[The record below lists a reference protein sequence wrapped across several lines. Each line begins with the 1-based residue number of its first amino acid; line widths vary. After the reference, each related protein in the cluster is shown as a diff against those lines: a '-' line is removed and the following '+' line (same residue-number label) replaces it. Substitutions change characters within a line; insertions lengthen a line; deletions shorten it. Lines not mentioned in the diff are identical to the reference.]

1 MFCPKCATQNVD
13 GASFCRSCGANI
25 SLVSQALTGQ
35 LPTARADDDLDRGG
49 SFAPHMGDM
58 MRSGKRRRHR
68 PPTIDAGIRN
78 LTMGIA
84 FVVISILVGLYS
96 PGGWTWW
103 YWLLIPASTFIGRGI
118 SDIIRA
124 RQAGALAR
132 AQQSP
137 QLQAP
142 NPTQIP
148 SPRNT
153 SALMPP
159 VPSVTEGTTRH
170 LGAEAPTQHFD
181 SLEGGEKPS

>member
-1 MFCPKCATQNVD
+1 MFCPKCAAQNVD

-25 SLVSQALTGQ
+25 SLISQALTGQ
-35 LPTARADDDLDRGG
+35 LPAVPADDDRDRDWRNDWRK
-49 SFAPHMGDM
+49 H
-58 MRSGKRRRHR
+58 RRNR
-68 PPTIDAGIRN
+68 PPSIDAGIRK

-96 PGGWTWW
+96 LHGRGWW

-124 RQAGALAR
+124 KQAGASGA
-132 AQQSP
+132 AKQSP

>member
-25 SLVSQALTGQ
+25 SLIPHALSGQ
-35 LPTARADDDLDRGG
+35 LPTAKADDDRDR
-49 SFAPHMGDM
+49 DW
-58 MRSGKRRRHR
+58 RDDLRKRRRNR
-68 PPTIDAGIRN
+68 PPSIDAGIRS
-78 LTMGIA
+78 LVGGIA
-84 FVVISILVGLYS
+84 FIVVSILVAMYS
-96 PGGWTWW
+96 PRGWTWW

-118 SDIIRA
+118 SELVRA
-124 RQAGALAR
+124 KQAGAFGA
-132 AQQSP
+132 AQQSPP

-142 NPTQIP
+142 NPIQIP

-181 SLEGGEKPS
+181 SLEGGDKPH